1 MYALL
6 IELCVNYNIR
16 AYAGN
21 PSFGQIVVSE
31 ALPGVTLKP
40 GGWISQKSW
49 LISATGLESEV
60 IIGPACH
67 GQNRV
72 GW

>member
-40 GGWISQKSW
+40 GG
-49 LISATGLESEV
+49 
-60 IIGPACH
+60 
-67 GQNRV
+67 
-72 GW
+72 